1 MPEPNSFLN
10 PALQAGYSLA
20 ADQAVNGI
28 TPENAVPVSLSTDLN
43 ALANNLALAQGAA
56 QYVRDRNAIN
66 DRSTLQTLNDYA
78 GRAVQG
84 IESIGYIPAGVTGA
98 LQDLT
103 NMGINAV
110 TGSNYDTG
118 HTARYLGAVSDAIE
132 ATGNWGLTPAAL
144 ARQRAIAA
152 ESQARQ
158 RASDLQY
165 QRDLAKDRAIGK
177 STFNTE
183 LSKIGREAVNAAKA
197 ISEPEEAIGL
207 AAESIGQILGQGGV
221 SFLISRGLRS
231 LGSRIA
237 SKEVASAGVDKFT
250 NEYGSKIDSTTMVA
264 NIGLSEAGGGAAQVV
279 DEIDNMSIQEL
290 YAVSPKFNSLV
301 QEYTQAGL
309 SQPEAETRAKE
320 QLKNDSVL
328 QAYGMSIPGSLLAS
342 KLGTGMVEKPFGRL
356 TNNLAGTRAQA
367 LDILGE
373 TVEEATT
380 NVASG
385 LINNAVAQAN
395 YDINRNLT
403 DNLGQNLVEGAAGGL
418 YPSVALRTP
427 SLTGSVISTSLN
439 KAGQALE
446 TANRAASPITGT
458 IRAAANKVGST
469 VSSAV
474 NKYTSNL
481 ERKRTEQKVNN
492 NIQDINT
499 NGSEKLKS
507 YVNVS
512 DELFEKTG
520 ISPTKTTKDGEVRKN
535 IVDVINELQ
544 ARFNTSATNFTNKT
558 NNKEPISTQELL
570 EGLNVS
576 EQFTDILNSTLNV
589 QEHSLDD
596 SSLSEEDKIT
606 LQKYRSNAQAFLNI
620 SQQAAT
626 EFRDNLIN
634 DVKSKLNNKDTASEV
649 LNDINVRNAIKKL
662 IGKNI
667 NNENID
673 ELKKLINN
681 IIPSGSNQTNSTG
694 VNLSQLNGM
703 TEQELASWNAL
714 NNIINTYK
722 QLIDRTKNRAE
733 LDKIDKITDQYFTSE
748 DATNYNTGFV
758 SAHQL
763 IQDMANI
770 ASSDEFN
777 SGNKKVI
784 DDYKNKLQNLKLLF
798 TIANNKSKALL
809 QSFNDKDPK
818 NSGYVYIS
826 YRAADKKKYGVKVY
840 VNRLSKNSLDNF
852 KNIVDSQKDLFT
864 LYNNF
869 IDAFPKASS
878 QALGSIPARLSSSS
892 LVRMPNNFNAAY
904 NIAEKISARKNQ
916 EKRNDTSSPR
926 DSLDDGT
933 YVNNSDTESPSLS
946 DIALR
951 ANEAFVTKFKG
962 ESNKNVRKIIRGIN
976 NLKAK
981 GNLTAQEATRLHRW
995 QDTLRN
1001 TLSDEKAPQLDE
1013 DVKEFIINPNE
1024 DYLPSRTRKIK
1035 EDITFGSETTIKES
1049 SSDTNTV
1056 NTPERSVED
1065 VIKTAGAVY
1074 KADNELVQRYSKGDS
1089 SISKDTLKEI
1099 EDKQFQNEKDIKAK
1113 KVKAFN
1119 TLSKVI
1125 LSKLFRT
1132 RENSNPIYNKGIT
1145 TASTINNVYDKIL
1158 STIEDFKSKYS
1169 EHTDILNKLD
1179 SLQKRITRITD
1190 LSDKDSPIVVF
1201 MQQLQNTLTKQL
1213 NTKSNKDLL
1222 NNYAASTILTQNRTR
1237 VLNFTNMAP
1246 NGDIIIDP
1254 NVAMV
1259 TTLSAIE
1266 FINELNNYIGNKDL
1280 DQISDE
1286 YNIPIGDLTQEQIDI
1301 LVNGANAN
1309 ALITAFTNKLMNH
1322 FGYSNTPGSRP
1333 GADGK
1338 ALMSSLSLLAMQ
1350 SLQDLGVIQRHIID
1364 ITTSDGRIISRNIIS
1379 LAPNLYGA
1387 DSAAIQS
1394 MIQELESQ
1402 GRTPNEI
1409 ANNEDIIKA
1418 TGGNRWYQSARFYG
1432 IEKKVIVDALDS
1444 SMDKRE
1450 FFMDEEMPD
1459 VNTIS
1464 KLHSKAKYT
1473 KREKE
1478 SIEGHRKTKYFLNR
1492 PFYTLLRKLGSGNII
1507 NLLAV
1512 DAKQFDNGLFN
1523 INTKKT
1529 IEGKRRTVFNSYIN
1543 NMDRAMTLDIMTS
1556 GSEEPGYIRIDYRMT
1571 RNGRFQERLAYGP
1584 SADKLS
1590 RQLFSP
1596 ERTLIDTNDPEQL
1609 YRYNLALIQ
1618 AFDIK
1623 IKEIDSE
1630 GIGRDVV
1637 NSLANQIRNIIT
1649 NHKTY
1654 PWFLDANSYNKK
1666 ITAEDIQDLFNEIG
1680 NSNNYDET
1688 IVYKGK
1694 KLVPSS
1700 DVTALG
1706 LNAILTAV
1714 DAIQSVN
1721 NPNSEMKGK
1730 FWNTLTLEA
1739 DAPSAGTTNLIT
1751 MMDSS
1756 EEFNGK
1762 QIQGARR
1769 GGHNIG
1775 TDQSFAKYK
1784 DFDPTDNYEAAAK
1797 IASTKETEL
1806 VQKNPEVKGLIQD
1819 VLNIA
1824 NIAGLN
1830 IQYNDGYFS
1839 GSDNAIHL
1847 TIPRS
1852 VTKDAATPMVYEQQL
1867 PSATV
1872 SLLTKVGDFIHEHMT
1887 NALQAQAQA
1896 TKDNKQI
1903 SLAEAFFSVEIA
1915 DAVNAAPKAEKET
1928 VRESAIAKAKQD
1940 FEVLTTSLNKVA
1952 GTKIGTRR
1960 DGTLFIDNK
1969 RSDLTKANSQF
1980 NALSDINQYANFDF
1994 FSLIK
1999 DRFSNLN
2006 QNFQKLL
2013 VQSIYDAVNDIRGP
2027 GVIQTN
2033 RLISTISRTIAMI
2046 QQYKTMKFINDY
2058 VAEHKYMPTEEEI
2071 NAKLNESSL
2080 NSIYNFSYT
2089 NLELSGSTPYNNDA
2103 MRVQSLDNDW
2113 IFANNIFLP
2122 GDPGVS
2128 AVPLVTVALSD
2139 GAIQREIFRK
2149 IQDKIADR
2157 YDGSD
2162 MGPLSST
2169 EYTPIINKICHDVIM
2184 ENVLKP
2190 FVAKLDENGKQE
2202 LITLLNQL
2210 KNDANS
2216 SPEYKAIYDTII
2228 SILRM
2233 YADASNSRVV
2243 GYDLYSQESFL
2254 DTDLAINTLTDNLN
2268 KASSNLNA
2276 KKKVLL
2282 QTNTNEQHMVVNE
2295 EGYTYIGQNEELN
2308 NELRNAPNTSPEDNS
2323 NFTAKVM
2330 NKYLKRDSSD
2340 NTAVREFQDEQVG
2353 IIPQTLDQVL
2363 TRFDPVNSSLGSFV
2377 NRILSSTL
2385 DRNTRI
2391 YIGTRKQI
2399 ISLVQ
2404 NRYPNHI
2411 IPSGVQGFQV
2421 ENDNSIYI
2429 IDEGNSTNT
2438 TLAHELVHAATV
2450 YKLNKLASLSNEEI
2464 SKLTGKDKA
2473 AYLSYLAL
2481 TDLKNDFRN
2490 LIEDSLTKGNV
2501 DPAIERELNQ
2511 AYTHIFEDSSD
2522 ELTQLKEFIAYVL
2535 TTPSIRQYI
2544 SSQRASSTSTQS
2556 TIKSVAARTML
2567 NLKNLFNNVLKYI
2580 GNIIGITPRTR
2591 NKEFLNFMDAM
2602 EYNIASIT
2610 DYSFTGSEN
2619 NSSQTI
2625 LHYISTDED
2634 SRLSTVMKNMDKA
2647 VSTAINSRQWNSGYD
2662 NTENNRRFLK
2672 VLYARDTERDESRF
2686 NELIA
2691 AAQRAG
2697 FTLSAQ
2703 QVQAMKTIMSIYN
2716 TSFALN
2722 PIIKSESENLRK
2734 IVIDKLSSEDF
2745 LATST
2750 SPEEAQNK
2758 YDFLANMSGMV
2769 IKAYQN
2775 EGLSRFTR
2783 NNRDASLAIFM
2794 GLSLVSPEVRDILQN
2809 TKITKEEIRAN
2820 RYPVNTANNSV
2831 DEFINNLGTRIV
2843 DFISDKTINPP
2854 ASRTALNIVDNYIAS
2869 INASSIDYSVLDL
2882 PNMAANNI
2890 EKAVTDKLVSV
2901 LNKSVNS
2908 DVFQRLLKDEDSS
2921 RLRHILLGALYTGVN
2936 FISAN
2941 TEYNDNKTITD
2952 IFKKLNAFAVKHP
2965 NALGRFIITSAK
2977 ELLPPDK
2984 SLNDLFR
2991 TEKEIKSEV
3000 QIKRQVYREN
3010 MPRII
3015 LEEFSK
3021 EGISLSKNDTRILN
3035 TAYNKCDMGALNAD
3049 EIHQALTSDY
3059 ELSRLQ
3065 YKLEDEVGMSVS
3077 SGSIKDTILKKSE
3090 QLANYMLTGV
3100 AGPNLL
3106 RNADAIAYLLNER
3119 YTGRI
3124 TNEKALITAID
3135 KLVTVY
3141 ALRNMTSK
3149 NLQRTR
3155 QIYKQV
3161 PKATNY
3167 AISQQRALR
3176 TKEQYDARTGTN
3188 LRFNYYKGYTPYSN
3202 KNGASVLVIKS
3213 TELDKY
3219 EEMGYVKSGDYHGP
3233 RIENTSSLIYVTNSV
3248 NPRMSFSQGA
3258 LQSAINLAGGVDTT
3272 TGYSVNNIA
3281 GRIINPYVIGQ
3292 YKNRLRLDGGRE
3304 AFSPVFNDRGQ
3315 IIALERTVDPSVL
3328 NAIKSEDNFAQ
3339 VIGNWAGRQIEEST
3353 AEELNEELLKQLK
3366 ENLDNASSEELKGY
3380 VDLYERAKKDPII
3393 RDALNMLSPITKRN
3407 ITKIFGNKFMVRED
3421 MIDDVIGHRRAS
3433 IVDSYTGA
3441 SRLSPATQRAVR
3453 EITRKVLGE
3462 KAFVKLYR
3470 GERFLMNTVATARN
3484 WIVVRSLSVM
3494 YDNLVSNVFQ
3504 LLIRGVPITSL
3515 IMDTPKLLKEIE
3527 TYNNYR
3533 RTLTKLEADLQAAK
3547 GSSHYNQYQIN
3558 KINNDIKATRE
3569 AIESQ
3574 SIYPLIAAGEYNTI
3588 ADIGDTEDD
3597 LDLSMGRWGDYIER
3611 KVDSLPD
3618 NLKIAGKYLLITKD
3632 TALYRG
3638 LEKGVQ
3644 YGDFIA
3650 KALLYKHLT
3659 QKRGYSNNTALD
3671 IIRYEFVNY
3680 DMLAGRSREFLE
3692 NIGAI
3697 WFYNFKLRTSRVA
3710 LSMLRHNPLH
3720 ALLFLNA
3727 PITDGLGSPLT
3738 DNIFSK
3744 VLSGG
3749 ILGSIGPGM
3758 GLDFFLKNMWGQMFL

>member
-1 MPEPNSFLN
+1 MSEPNSFLN
-10 PALQAGYSLA
+10 PAWRAGYSLA

-103 NMGINAV
+103 NIAINAA

-165 QRDLAKDRAIGK
+165 QRDLAKDRAIGR

-207 AAESIGQILGQGGV
+207 AAESVGQILGQGGV
-221 SFLISRGLRS
+221 SSLISRGLRS
-231 LGSRIA
+231 IGRRTA
-237 SKEVASAGVDKFT
+237 SKEVASSGVDKFT

-309 SQPEAETRAKE
+309 SQSEAETRAKE

-342 KLGTGMVEKPFGRL
+342 KLGTGMVERPFGRL
-356 TNNLAGTRAQA
+356 TNNIAGTRAQA

-395 YDINRNLT
+395 YNINRNLT

-427 SLTGSVISTSLN
+427 SLIGSVVSTSLN

-446 TANRAASPITGT
+446 TANRATSPITGT
-458 IRAAANKVGST
+458 IRAAANKVGNT

-481 ERKRTEQKVNN
+481 ERRRTEQKVNN

-544 ARFNTSATNFTNKT
+544 ARLDASATNFTNKT

-576 EQFTDILNSTLNV
+576 EQFTDILNSTLNA

-620 SQQAAT
+620 SQQAAI

-673 ELKKLINN
+673 ELKKLISN
-681 IIPSGSNQTNSTG
+681 IIPSDSNQTNSTG

-818 NSGYVYIS
+818 NSGYVYTS

-926 DSLDDGT
+926 DSLNDGT
-933 YVNNSDTESPSLS
+933 YVNNSDTESNYLS
-946 DIALR
+946 DIAKKANSAFATKLKGKENSSLR
-951 ANEAFVTKFKG
+951 KVIREIARLNLKENLTPNENAKLSRLKDLLENTFTDPR
-962 ESNKNVRKIIRGIN
+962 SN
-976 NLKAK
+976 NL
-981 GNLTAQEATRLHRW
+981 NLEPEVMQFMLEPT
-995 QDTLRN
+995 
-1001 TLSDEKAPQLDE
+1001 
-1013 DVKEFIINPNE
+1013 E
-1024 DYLPSRTRKIK
+1024 DYLPKKQPTGSRTKKKVSGKQGSADTTNNIPERTT
-1035 EDITFGSETTIKES
+1035 EDL
-1049 SSDTNTV
+1049 V
-1056 NTPERSVED
+1056 NTL
-1065 VIKTAGAVY
+1065 GAIY
-1074 KADNELVQRYSKGDS
+1074 QADAEIVNRYSEGDPN
-1089 SISKDTLKEI
+1089 ISKEALDTILKNE
-1099 EDKQFQNEKDIKAK
+1099 FNNEKDIKK
-1113 KVKAFN
+1113 KRVKSFN
-1119 TLSKVI
+1119 TLTKIVLNKV
-1125 LSKLFRT
+1125 FRT
-1132 RENSNPIYNKGIT
+1132 RANSNPIYNKDAKT
-1145 TASTINNVYDKIL
+1145 S
-1158 STIEDFKSKYS
+1158 
-1169 EHTDILNKLD
+1169 DILDNVFFRVFDNIEYYKGKYKN
-1179 SLQKRITRITD
+1179 QKEIVEALEAFTKRWGDITNVSNTN
-1190 LSDKDSPIVVF
+1190 SPVMVF
-1201 MQQLQNTLTKQL
+1201 MQQMQKTLSDQL
-1213 NTKSNKDLL
+1213 NTKENKDLL
-1222 NNYAASTILTQNRTR
+1222 NNSKYSVSQILTQNRTR
-1237 VLNFTNMAP
+1237 VLNFTEMTDT
-1246 NGDIIIDP
+1246 GEIRLDP
-1254 NVAMV
+1254 NVALTV
-1259 TTLSAIE
+1259 AFTAIE
-1266 FINELNNYIGNKDL
+1266 FINDLNNYMGNKDI

-1286 YNIPIGDLTQEQIDI
+1286 YGIATGDLTDDQVD
-1301 LVNGANAN
+1301 LLMKGANAN
-1309 ALITAFTNKLMNH
+1309 TLINALTNKLMNH
-1322 FGYSNTPGSRP
+1322 FGYTNVSGSRP

-1338 ALMSSLSLLAMQ
+1338 AMMSSLALLTMQ
-1350 SLQDLGVIQRHIID
+1350 TLVNLDVINRTRLDYVDSNNNH
-1364 ITTSDGRIISRNIIS
+1364 ISRNVIT
-1379 LAPNLYGA
+1379 LADNLYGL
-1387 DSAAIQS
+1387 DTNAILDRVHD
-1394 MIQELESQ
+1394 LESQ
-1402 GRTPNEI
+1402 GFSKK
-1409 ANNEDIIKA
+1409 DIQVKVSDEA
-1418 TGGNRWYQSARFYG
+1418 LGNTWYKHSRFYG
-1432 IEKKVIVDALDS
+1432 VAKKVIQDSFDS

-1450 FFMDEEMPD
+1450 FFLEEAMPD

-1464 KLHSKAKYT
+1464 KLNSRARYT

-1478 SIEGHRKTKYFLNR
+1478 SIEGHRKTKYYLNK
-1492 PFYTLLRKLGSGNII
+1492 PFQ
-1507 NLLAV
+1507 NLLKKLNVNKVIDLLGV
-1512 DAKQFDNGLFN
+1512 DLSNYSIGLFN
-1523 INTKKT
+1523 VNTTKT
-1529 IEGKRRTVFNSYIN
+1529 IEGKRRTVFNSYIT
-1543 NMDRAMTLDIMTS
+1543 NMERAFVLDFLS
-1556 GSEEPGYIRIDYRMT
+1556 PDEPGYIRIDYRMT
-1571 RNGRFQERLAYGP
+1571 RNGRFQERLPYGP

-1596 ERTLIDTNDPEQL
+1596 ERTEIDLNDPKQL
-1609 YRYNLALIQ
+1609 YRYNLALVQ

-1623 IKEIDSE
+1623 IKEINNAE
-1630 GIGRDVV
+1630 VINNLGAR
-1637 NSLANQIRNIIT
+1637 IREIIQ
-1649 NHKTY
+1649 NHKSFS
-1654 PWFLDANSYNKK
+1654 WFSDNNPKVSN
-1666 ITAEDIQDLFNEIG
+1666 ITVATVRDLFNEIG
-1680 NSNNYDET
+1680 NANNYDDSV
-1688 IVYKGK
+1688 VYNGK

-1700 DVTALG
+1700 EVTALG
-1706 LNAILTAV
+1706 LNAITTVVA
-1714 DAIQSVN
+1714 ATKATN
-1721 NPNSEMKGK
+1721 GK
-1730 FWNTLTLEA
+1730 FINTLTVEA
-1739 DAPSAGTTNLIT
+1739 DAPSAGTTNLIA

-1756 EEFNGK
+1756 EKFNGK
-1762 QIQGARR
+1762 QIQGSRR
-1769 GGHNIG
+1769 GGHNTG
-1775 TDQSFAKYK
+1775 TSLSYADYK
-1784 DFDPTDNYEAAAK
+1784 KLDPVDNYEAAAI
-1797 IASTKETEL
+1797 IASSKETEL
-1806 VQKNPEVKGLIQD
+1806 IRNNIEVKELTQD
-1819 VLNIA
+1819 VLDIA
-1824 NIAGLN
+1824 NLAGLN
-1830 IQYNDGYFS
+1830 IQYNDGYFT
-1839 GSDNAIHL
+1839 GSEDAISL

-1852 VTKDAATPMVYEQQL
+1852 VAKDAATPMVYEQQL
-1867 PSATV
+1867 PSATI

-1887 NALQAQAQA
+1887 NALQAQAKAQ
-1896 TKDNKQI
+1896 KDKRQI
-1903 SLAEAFFSVEIA
+1903 SLPEAFYSKEIA
-1915 DAVNAAPKAEKET
+1915 AVPENQRQE
-1928 VRESAIAKAKQD
+1928 AIEKAKKD
-1940 FEVLTTSLNKVA
+1940 FDTLTKALNRVA
-1952 GTKIGTRR
+1952 STKIGTNNK
-1960 DGTLFIDNK
+1960 GQLIIDNA
-1969 RSDLTKANSQF
+1969 RSDLSSSNSQF
-1980 NALSDINQYANFDF
+1980 NKLNDINAYRDFDF
-1994 FSLIK
+1994 FALIK
-1999 DRFSNLN
+1999 NRNSNLN
-2006 QNFQKLL
+2006 KNFQQLL
-2013 VQSIYDAVNDIRGP
+2013 VKSIFDAVNDIRGT

-2033 RLISTISRTIAMI
+2033 RLISTVSRTISLL
-2046 QQYKTMKFINDY
+2046 QYYKAVKFINDY
-2058 VAEHKYMPTEEEI
+2058 VKEHKYMPTEDEI

-2089 NLELSGSTPYNNDA
+2089 NLELSGSNAYTNRA
-2103 MRVQSLDNDW
+2103 MEVFSLDNSW
-2113 IFANNIFLP
+2113 MYGNSIFLP

-2162 MGPLSST
+2162 MGPLNSE
-2169 EYTPIINKICHDVIM
+2169 EYTKVINEICHNVIM

-2190 FVAKLDENGKQE
+2190 FMSKLDSKGKE
-2202 LITLLNQL
+2202 EITNLLNQL
-2210 KNDANS
+2210 KKDASNNA
-2216 SPEYKAIYDTII
+2216 EYQAIYDDV
-2228 SILRM
+2228 SSVLRM
-2233 YADASNSRVV
+2233 YSDYAHIRNEGINSDFVTT
-2243 GYDLYSQESFL
+2243 YI
-2254 DTDLAINTLTDNLN
+2254 DTDKVINHLDNSLQTAV
-2268 KASSNLNA
+2268 KNLDN
-2276 KKKVLL
+2276 KKKVLA
-2282 QTNTNEQHMVVNE
+2282 QTFANEQHMVINT
-2295 EGYTYIGQNEELN
+2295 EGYEYAGSNEELN
-2308 NELRNAPNTSPEDNS
+2308 TKLKDLEFTSPEEHS
-2323 NFTAKVM
+2323 NATAKIM
-2330 NKYLKRDSSD
+2330 NEYLNKDASSNKAIRDL
-2340 NTAVREFQDEQVG
+2340 QDERVNLR
-2353 IIPQTLDQVL
+2353 PQTIQEVL
-2363 TRFDPVNSSLGSFV
+2363 TRFNLLSSGVGSFV

-2385 DRNTRI
+2385 NDNTQI
-2391 YIGTRKQI
+2391 YIGTRNQI
-2399 ISLVQ
+2399 LSLVQ
-2404 NRYPNHI
+2404 ERYPNHN
-2411 IPSGVQGFQV
+2411 IPDNVQGFQV
-2421 ENDNSIYI
+2421 EKDNTIYI
-2429 IDEGNSTNT
+2429 IDEGNTTNT

-2450 YKLNKLASLSNEEI
+2450 FKLNKLSSLSNAEV
-2464 SKLTGKDKA
+2464 SNLKGRDKA
-2473 AYLSYLAL
+2473 AYYSYLSL
-2481 TDLKNDFRN
+2481 MDLKNDFRN
-2490 LIEDSLTKGNV
+2490 LIENERDKSNK
-2501 DPAIERELNQ
+2501 DPVLMRELDA

-2522 ELTQLKEFIAYVL
+2522 ELTQLKEFIAYAV
-2535 TTPSIRQYI
+2535 TTPIVRQFLSGQI
-2544 SSQRASSTSTQS
+2544 ASQQSTQS
-2556 TIKSVAARTML
+2556 TIAAVTARTII
-2567 NLKNLFNNVLKYI
+2567 NLSNMFKEVLRHI
-2580 GNIIGITPRTR
+2580 GNIIGVDFVRTR
-2591 NKEFLNFMDAM
+2591 NNATNLNFLDAM

-2610 DYSFTGSEN
+2610 ESSFTGSTVNE
-2619 NSSQTI
+2619 SQNI
-2625 LHYISTDED
+2625 LHYIATDED
-2634 SRLSTVMKNMDKA
+2634 SRLASTMKTMDRA
-2647 VSTAINSRQWNSGYD
+2647 IRAAINSRQWNTGSN
-2662 NTENNRRFLK
+2662 NTEQNRKVLK
-2672 VLYARDTERDESRF
+2672 VLYARDTEEKESRF
-2686 NELIA
+2686 NELLA
-2691 AAQRAG
+2691 NTQRAG
-2697 FTLSAQ
+2697 FKFTTQ
-2703 QVQAMKTIMSIYN
+2703 QMQAMKTIMSIYS
-2716 TSFALN
+2716 TGYALN
-2722 PIIKSESENLRK
+2722 PILKSESENLRK
-2734 IVIDKLSSEDF
+2734 IIIDKLSSEDF

-2750 SPEEAQNK
+2750 SSEEAQSK
-2758 YDFLANMSGMV
+2758 YDFLANMSGLV
-2769 IKAYQN
+2769 LRAYQQQA
-2775 EGLSRFTR
+2775 LSTFAK
-2783 NNRDASLAIFM
+2783 NNKDASLAIFM
-2794 GLSLVSPEVRDILQN
+2794 GMALANPEVRDVLEK
-2809 TKITKEEIRAN
+2809 TTITKEEIKAN
-2820 RYPVNTANNSV
+2820 RYPIDTANNSV
-2831 DEFINNLGTRIV
+2831 DSFINNLGTRLV
-2843 DFISDKTINPP
+2843 DFITDTTLHTPRSMN
-2854 ASRTALNIVDNYIAS
+2854 ALRILDNYIAT
-2869 INASSIDYSVLDL
+2869 INADSLDYSLLNIPSNLASSFDKAFADKVFGILKKGIDSDL
-2882 PNMAANNI
+2882 YQNLMND
-2890 EKAVTDKLVSV
+2890 E
-2901 LNKSVNS
+2901 NS
-2908 DVFQRLLKDEDSS
+2908 PRWRQMLLAT
-2921 RLRHILLGALYTGVN
+2921 LAGGVQLALATGD
-2936 FISAN
+2936 IHD
-2941 TEYNDNKTITD
+2941 TEAIGN
-2952 IFKKLNAFAVKHP
+2952 IFKKLNSFAVKHP
-2965 NALGRFIITSAK
+2965 NALGRFVITSAK
-2977 ELLPPDK
+2977 ELLAPDK
-2984 SLNDLFR
+2984 SLNDLLR
-2991 TEKEIKSEV
+2991 IEKEIKNEV

-3015 LEEFSK
+3015 IQEFAKEGVTLSK
-3021 EGISLSKNDTRILN
+3021 EDNKVLHTSYL
-3035 TAYNKCDMGALNAD
+3035 KCDMGVLNSD
-3049 EIHQALTSDY
+3049 EIHQVLTSDY

-3065 YKLEDEVGMSVS
+3065 SKLEDEVASSVS

-3090 QLANYMLTGV
+3090 QLANYMLTGI

-3106 RNADAIAYLLNER
+3106 RNADAIAYLLNEK
-3119 YTGRI
+3119 YSGRVL
-3124 TNEKALITAID
+3124 NQKALINAID

-3141 ALRNMTSK
+3141 ALRDMSSEALK
-3149 NLQRTR
+3149 RTR
-3155 QIYKQV
+3155 QIYKAA

-3167 AISQQRALR
+3167 AVSQQRALR

-3188 LRFNYYKGYTPYSN
+3188 LRFNYYKGYIPYSN
-3202 KNGASVLVIKS
+3202 KNGASVLVINTKDLS
-3213 TELDKY
+3213 KY
-3219 EEMGYVKSGDYHGP
+3219 EEMGYVKSGNYHGP
-3233 RIENTSSLIYVTNSV
+3233 RIENTDSLIYVTNSV

-3258 LQSAINLAGGVDTT
+3258 LQSVINLAGGVDTS
-3272 TGYSVNNIA
+3272 TGYSFNNIA
-3281 GRIINPYVIGQ
+3281 GRIISPYVIGQ
-3292 YKNRLRLDGGRE
+3292 YKNKLRLDGGRE
-3304 AFSPVFNDRGQ
+3304 TFSPVFNDRGQ
-3315 IIALERTVDPSVL
+3315 IIALERTVDPSIM
-3328 NAIKSEDNFAQ
+3328 NAIKQEDNFAQ

-3353 AEELNEELLKQLK
+3353 AEELNRELLVQLK
-3366 ENLDNASSEELKGY
+3366 NNLDNASAEELKGY
-3380 VDLYERAKKDPII
+3380 TNLFDRAKKDPII
-3393 RDALNMLSPITKRN
+3393 RDAINMLSPKTMRAITE
-3407 ITKIFGNKFMVRED
+3407 IFGNNFMVRED

-3433 IVDSYTGA
+3433 IVDSYTGQ
-3441 SRLSPATQRAVR
+3441 SRLSPETQRAIR
-3453 EITRKVLGE
+3453 ELTRKVFGD

-3484 WIVVRSLSVM
+3484 WIVVRSLTVM
-3494 YDNLVSNVFQ
+3494 RDNLLSNIFQ
-3504 LLIRGVPITSL
+3504 LLVRGVPIASMVTE
-3515 IMDTPKLLKEIE
+3515 IPQLLKEIE
-3527 TYNNYR
+3527 TYNGYR

-3569 AIESQ
+3569 ALESQ

-3611 KVDSLPD
+3611 KVDMLPD
-3618 NLKIAGKYLLITKD
+3618 NIKTAGKYLLITKD
-3632 TALYRG
+3632 TALYRA

-3659 QKRGYSNNTALD
+3659 QRKGYTSTDALD
-3671 IIRYEFVNY
+3671 VIRYEFVNY

-3692 NIGAI
+3692 NIGVL

-3710 LSMLRHNPLH
+3710 VSMLRNNPLH
-3720 ALLFLNA
+3720 SLFFLNA
-3727 PITDGLGSPLT
+3727 PLIDGLGSPLT
-3738 DNIFSK
+3738 DNILSK
-3744 VLSGG
+3744 IMSGG
-3749 ILGSIGPGM
+3749 ILGSVGPGM

>member
-1 MPEPNSFLN
+1 MPDILS
-10 PALQAGYSLA
+10 ALQSISGVPENQQVSRDQLVRAVQDTAPSVDGYNTAASMDMGLTFPDQIINRYNPNYNAVMNARRQGYNQYIQDANAYSEDGVLADSLNAITNALHGGLRTVTDAVSASVGIPADIAFAIAGSDAQPSVALSNALSGTVDDIAEAMHTDAYNRRQQALNAQANAQLRDSEYQYNRDIRNGDSSLA
-20 ADQAVNGI
+20 ATGKQILRDIGNWADRQTSYDVLMSGSEVAGQAVTQGLLI
-28 TPENAVPVSLSTDLN
+28 KK
-43 ALANNLALAQGAA
+43 GAA
-56 QYVRDRNAIN
+56 
-66 DRSTLQTLNDYA
+66 L
-78 GRAVQG
+78 
-84 IESIGYIPAGVTGA
+84 TGKA
-98 LQDLT
+98 SKL
-103 NMGINAV
+103 
-110 TGSNYDTG
+110 
-118 HTARYLGAVSDAIE
+118 VSDSVRKFANRIKTP
-132 ATGNWGLTPAAL
+132 AVIGLT
-144 ARQRAIAA
+144 
-152 ESQARQ
+152 E
-158 RASDLQY
+158 ASANMVDTAN
-165 QRDLAKDRAIGK
+165 R
-177 STFNTE
+177 
-183 LSKIGREAVNAAKA
+183 
-197 ISEPEEAIGL
+197 ISEMSYEEL
-207 AAESIGQILGQGGV
+207 EQ
-221 SFLISRGLRS
+221 
-231 LGSRIA
+231 
-237 SKEVASAGVDKFT
+237 
-250 NEYGSKIDSTTMVA
+250 N
-264 NIGLSEAGGGAAQVV
+264 
-279 DEIDNMSIQEL
+279 
-290 YAVSPKFNSLV
+290 SPVFPSLV
-301 QEYTQAGL
+301 QENLNKGMSLNDAKESARNTLAGMVARRNFAYTLPPAILAGRL
-309 SQPEAETRAKE
+309 SSAGVERPFSAVTRAVG
-320 QLKNDSVL
+320 NTS
-328 QAYGMSIPGSLLAS
+328 ANT
-342 KLGTGMVEKPFGRL
+342 LGGAVRRTIGNA
-356 TNNLAGTRAQA
+356 TDAAG
-367 LDILGE
+367 ILGE
-373 TVEEATT
+373 ATEETLQGI
-380 NVASG
+380 SG
-385 LINNAVAQAN
+385 TLAQQLIDQSLV
-395 YDINRNLT
+395 NRNQRIGQG
-403 DNLGQNLVEGAAGGL
+403 LGDVIAESATGGAIGRA
-418 YPSVALRTP
+418 
-427 SLTGSVISTSLN
+427 ITSLP
-439 KAGQALE
+439 G
-446 TANRAASPITGT
+446 ST
-458 IRAAANKVGST
+458 IRATADIERGTANTLGTVANTVGNT
-469 VSSAV
+469 INTTTA
-474 NKYTSNL
+474 NM
-481 ERKRTEQKVNN
+481 ERNR
-492 NIQDINT
+492 NIRKMQDSINDINT
-499 NGSEKLKS
+499 NGSEALKKDIDVS
-507 YVNVS
+507 NEVFSKANIDPNNSDGTRKNVVEAFTELS
-512 DELFEKTG
+512 NKFNNAAQNYINKQDSKQPITTDELLQGLE
-520 ISPTKTTKDGEVRKN
+520 ISEQYRDFIESTFNKDAHRLEEDTKDLSAEDKAKLEVFKRNSKDQLDAAN
-535 IVDVINELQ
+535 ENINE
-544 ARFNTSATNFTNKT
+544 F
-558 NNKEPISTQELL
+558 
-570 EGLNVS
+570 
-576 EQFTDILNSTLNV
+576 
-589 QEHSLDD
+589 
-596 SSLSEEDKIT
+596 SSVLKQH
-606 LQKYRSNAQAFLNI
+606 L
-620 SQQAAT
+620 
-626 EFRDNLIN
+626 
-634 DVKSKLNNKDTASEV
+634 KD
-649 LNDINVRNAIKKL
+649 
-662 IGKNI
+662 NI
-667 NNENID
+667 NNSEIINSSAARRAIRKFAASALD
-673 ELKKLINN
+673 KLDSEDVETLKKFV
-681 IIPSGSNQTNSTG
+681 
-694 VNLSQLNGM
+694 VNFSKAEGM
-703 TEQELASWNAL
+703 SEQELSSWNSII
-714 NNIINTYK
+714 NIIDNYKKLQETTSEQRGNTS
-722 QLIDRTKNRAE
+722 
-733 LDKIDKITDQYFTSE
+733 LDEVTDQYFTSE
-748 DATNYNTGFV
+748 DSNNYSSGLV
-758 SAHQL
+758 SANQL
-763 IQDMANI
+763 IQDMVRI
-770 ASSDEFN
+770 AGSDEFN
-777 SGNKKVI
+777 AGNEAALNN
-784 DDYKNKLQNLKLLF
+784 YKNKLNNLKLLF

-809 QSFNDKDPK
+809 KSYNNRNP
-818 NSGYVYIS
+818 NNNGYSYQS
-826 YRAADKKKYGVKVY
+826 YRAKDKAPYEAHKIY
-840 VNRLSKNSLDNF
+840 VNRDSANSLNTF
-852 KNIVDSQKDLFT
+852 KTIVDGQRDLFT

-869 IDAFPKASS
+869 IDAFPKAVTTASRN
-878 QALGSIPARLSSSS
+878 IPARLDSSS
-892 LVRMPNNFNAAY
+892 LVQLPSDFNQNYSRAESRNKQNQRKNNNVNAAP
-904 NIAEKISARKNQ
+904 
-916 EKRNDTSSPR
+916 RNG
-926 DSLDDGT
+926 LDDGT
-933 YVNNSDTESPSLS
+933 YVNNSDIESPSLS

-1035 EDITFGSETTIKES
+1035 EDITSGSETTIKES
-1049 SSDTNTV
+1049 SSDTNAI
-1056 NTPERSVED
+1056 NIPERSIED

-1089 SISKDTLKEI
+1089 SISKDTLKKI

-1132 RENSNPIYNKGIT
+1132 RENSNSIYNKGIT

-1301 LVNGANAN
+1301 LVNGANTN
-1309 ALITAFTNKLMNH
+1309 TLITAFTNKLMNH

-1350 SLQDLGVIQRHIID
+1350 SLQDLGVIQRHKID
-1364 ITTSDGRIISRNIIS
+1364 ITTSDGRTISRNIIS
-1379 LAPNLYGA
+1379 LAPDLYGA

-1432 IEKKVIVDALDS
+1432 IEKKIIVDALDS

-1459 VNTIS
+1459 VNTIT

-1507 NLLAV
+1507 NLLAI
-1512 DAKQFDNGLFN
+1512 DAKQFNNGLFN

-1543 NMDRAMTLDIMTS
+1543 NMDRAMTLNIMTS

-1654 PWFLDANSYNKK
+1654 SWFLDANSYNKK

-1775 TDQSFAKYK
+1775 TNQSFAKYK
-1784 DFDPTDNYEAAAK
+1784 DFDSTDNYEAAAK

-1940 FEVLTTSLNKVA
+1940 FEILTTSLNKVA
-1952 GTKIGTRR
+1952 GTKIGTKR
-1960 DGTLFIDNK
+1960 DGTLFVDNK

-2046 QQYKTMKFINDY
+2046 QQYKAMKFINDY

-2089 NLELSGSTPYNNDA
+2089 NLELSGSTPYNNNA

-2162 MGPLSST
+2162 MGPLSSS
-2169 EYTPIINKICHDVIM
+2169 EYAPIINKICHDVIM

-2190 FVAKLDENGKQE
+2190 FVVKLDENGKQE

-2216 SPEYKAIYDTII
+2216 SPDYKAIYDTIT

-2268 KASSNLNA
+2268 KASSNLDA

-2295 EGYTYIGQNEELN
+2295 EGYTYVGQNEELN

-2340 NTAVREFQDEQVG
+2340 NIAVREFQDEQVG

-2385 DRNTRI
+2385 DRNIRI

-2404 NRYPNHI
+2404 NRYPNHA

-2450 YKLNKLASLSNEEI
+2450 YKLNKLASLNNEEI

-2490 LIEDSLTKGNV
+2490 LIEDSLTKGNI

-2610 DYSFTGSEN
+2610 DYSFIGSEN

-2634 SRLSTVMKNMDKA
+2634 SRLSTIMKNMDKA
-2647 VSTAINSRQWNSGYD
+2647 VSAAINSRQWNSGYD

-2697 FTLSAQ
+2697 FILSAQ

-2921 RLRHILLGALYTGVN
+2921 RLRHVLLGALYTGVN
-2936 FISAN
+2936 LISAN

-3049 EIHQALTSDY
+3049 EIHQVLTSDY

-3065 YKLEDEVGMSVS
+3065 SKLEDEVGMSVS

-3155 QIYKQV
+3155 QIYKQA

-3213 TELDKY
+3213 TELGKY

-3504 LLIRGVPITSL
+3504 LLVRGVPITSL

-3680 DMLAGRSREFLE
+3680 DMLAGRTREFLE

-3749 ILGSIGPGM
+3749 ILGSIGPGL